1 MHPSYYNCHMIFA
14 TCCQIMPEHAAK
26 KLQLVEITV
35 EITAEIT
42 KSQLKS
48 RDFEISYR
56 EIVCCQPLEIGC
68 SKM

>member
-1 MHPSYYNCHMIFA
+1 M
-14 TCCQIMPEHAAK
+14 TEHSAK

-35 EITAEIT
+35 EIT

-56 EIVCCQPLEIGC
+56 EIVCCQPLELDN
-68 SKM
+68 SKYVQTSPMLLLYNNL